1 MIYSRTFSLKNRCCI
16 CCFCCFYSEKANAG
30 RRDAKLNTLNRL
42 TLHVVFDDDAG
53 YVFGKIMLTFN
64 PQNKG

>member
-1 MIYSRTFSLKNRCCI
+1 MPNTTRCI
-16 CCFCCFYSEKANAG
+16 G
-30 RRDAKLNTLNRL
+30 KLITLHRL

-53 YVFGKIMLTFN
+53 YVFGRFMLSFN